1 MRAHPHLWSQAV
13 ALRET
18 QLRKLVDDLDAFV
31 HSSALTTAAWL
42 AQIDALIFPQRS
54 AGPHMLVSPH
64 SHIAVGAVT
73 VLSTLP
79 ADEKLR

>member
-1 MRAHPHLWSQAV
+1 MRCCRDEVSPNLWLQAV

-42 AQIDALIFPQRS
+42 AQIDALIFPQRWS
-54 AGPHMLVSPH
+54 PCTWLCVSCTPTALVQ
-64 SHIAVGAVT
+64 
-73 VLSTLP
+73 
-79 ADEKLR
+79 